1 MAERHTAI
9 RLPKNASTAPLTHYA
24 GDALTKIYNL
34 YVDGRFVEPQA
45 GRRMPSINPY
55 TGEPWASIPEAG
67 AEDVAAAVSAAQRAY
82 HDVWRHTSGFAR
94 AALMQKLAGLIE
106 GAAERMSRIES
117 TDNGKIVRETSSQMK
132 WVGRQ
137 LRFFAG
143 YADKL
148 YGQQI
153 PLDGRDTLD
162 YTVQE
167 PYGVV
172 ALITAWNSPL
182 SLLANKL
189 APALAA
195 GNCVVVKPSEHA
207 SVSTLE
213 FASLVEEA
221 GFPPGV
227 FNVVTGGAECGRA
240 LVDAQGVSKV
250 SFTGSPGVAR
260 EIAASAGRR
269 LVPVTLEL
277 GGKSPNIIFDDAD
290 LKKAVVGALAGIFG
304 ATGQTC
310 VAGSRLLVQRKVY
323 DEVVRGVAVRAAAI
337 RMGNPLDS
345 ATEMGPAANEPQ
357 MQRII
362 AAVEKARSSGA
373 RLVTGGQR
381 ASGPDLGRG
390 YFIEPT
396 VFGDVDN
403 RSELAQE
410 EIFGPVLAAIPFETE
425 EEAIAIANDSRYG
438 LAAGIWSRDIGRVM
452 RVSRSLQAGS
462 IWVNTYRALA
472 AQAPFGGFKESG
484 IGRERGEAGLREY
497 LTSKNVM
504 IDFSDAERDP
514 FAIRN

>member
-1 MAERHTAI
+1 MIKKH
-9 RLPKNASTAPLTHYA
+9 K
-24 GDALTKIYNL
+24 L
-34 YVDGRFVEPQA
+34 YIDGQYVEPIS
-45 GRRMPSINPY
+45 GRMLPSVNPY
-55 TGEPWASIPEAG
+55 TSEVWAEIPDAD
-67 AEDVAAAVSAAQRAY
+67 AADVEAAVAAAQRAY
-82 HDVWRHTSGFAR
+82 NDTWRHTSGLAR
-94 AALMQKLAGLIE
+94 AAMMIKLAGLIE
-106 GAAERMSRIES
+106 GAAPRMSTIES
-117 TDNGKIVRETSSQMK
+117 TDNGKIVRETLSQMK

-148 YGQQI
+148 YGQHI
-153 PLDGRDTLD
+153 PLDQKDTLD
-162 YTVQE
+162 YLVYE

-213 FASLVEEA
+213 FAALVEEA
-221 GFPPGV
+221 GFPSGV
-227 FNVVTGGAECGRA
+227 FNVITGGAEAGRA
-240 LVDAQGVSKV
+240 LVDAQGVARV
-250 SFTGSPGVAR
+250 SFTGSPGVGR
-260 EIAASAGRR
+260 EIAAAAGRR

-290 LKKAVVGALAGIFG
+290 IDKAVVGALAGIFG

-310 VAGSRLLVQRKVY
+310 VAGSRLLVQRRVY
-323 DEVVRGVAVRAAAI
+323 DEVVRRVADRATKI
-337 RMGNPLDS
+337 RMGNPLDPE
-345 ATEMGPAANEPQ
+345 TEMGTVANEPQ
-357 MQRII
+357 FRRILGAI
-362 AAVEKARSSGA
+362 EDAKAAGA
-373 RLVTGGQR
+373 RLVVGGGRATGPGLE
-381 ASGPDLGRG
+381 GG

-396 VFGDVDN
+396 VFADVSN
-403 RSELAQE
+403 KSRLAQE
-410 EIFGPVLAAIPFETE
+410 EIFGPVLAVIPFETE
-425 EEAIAIANDSRYG
+425 AEAIAIANDSRFG

-452 RVSRSLQAGS
+452 RVSRAVQAGS
-462 IWVNTYRALA
+462 VWVNTYRALA

-484 IGRERGEAGLREY
+484 IGRERGEVGLHEY
-497 LTSKNVM
+497 LTTKNVM

>member
-1 MAERHTAI
+1 MT
-9 RLPKNASTAPLTHYA
+9 RLYGLYIDGQSVAPRSGKTLA
-24 GDALTKIYNL
+24 A
-34 YVDGRFVEPQA
+34 F
-45 GRRMPSINPY
+45 NPY
-55 TGEPWASIPEAG
+55 TGQAWAHVPDAG
-67 AEDVAAAVSAAQRAY
+67 VEDVLAAVAAAQRAY
-82 HDVWRHTSGFAR
+82 EQTWRHTSGLAR
-94 AALMQKLAGLIE
+94 ATLMQKLATLIE
-106 GAAERMSRIES
+106 NSAERMSRIES
-117 TDNGKIVRETSSQMK
+117 TDNGKVVRETQSQMK

-148 YGQQI
+148 YGQQL
-153 PLDGRDTLD
+153 PLDQKDTLD
-162 YTVQE
+162 YLVQV

-213 FASLVEEA
+213 FAALVEEA

-227 FNVVTGGAECGRA
+227 FNVVTGGAEVGRA
-240 LVDAQGVSKV
+240 LVDAPAVAKV
-250 SFTGSPGVAR
+250 SFTGSPGVGR
-260 EIAASAGRR
+260 EIAAAAGRR

-290 LKKAVVGALAGIFG
+290 INKAVTGALAGIFG

-310 VAGSRLLVQRKVY
+310 VAGSRLLVQRGVY
-323 DEVVRGVAVRAAAI
+323 NEVVKRVAERAAKI
-337 RMGNPLDS
+337 RMGDPLDP

-357 MQRII
+357 FRRIL
-362 AAVEKARSSGA
+362 AAIDSAAASGA
-373 RLVTGGQR
+373 RLVTGGRR
-381 ASGPDLGRG
+381 ATGAGLETG

-396 VFGDVDN
+396 VFAEVSN
-403 RSELAQE
+403 ASHLAQE
-410 EIFGPVLAAIPFETE
+410 EIFGPVLAVIPFDTE
-425 EEAIAIANDSRYG
+425 EEAIAIANDTRYG
-438 LAAGIWSRDIGRVM
+438 LAAGIWTQNLSRAM
-452 RVSRSLQAGS
+452 RVSRGVQAGS
-462 IWVNTYRALA
+462 VWVNTYRALA

-484 IGRERGEAGLREY
+484 IGRERGEAGLHEY
-497 LTSKNVM
+497 LTTKNVM

-514 FAIRN
+514 FAIKN